1 MLAGMTA
8 SAGNAERNVFLE
20 DANLQALLRRRA
32 PWLTEEDAARLSE
45 LGAWTAGTFEEQA
58 DYTDRFAPPVLE
70 TADEDGRPRTT
81 VRRNP
86 LYAAVHRGIYE
97 RGIVGLNYGPAP
109 RPFALTFA
117 MGYLLSQSDISIHCP
132 ATLTGA
138 VAYVL
143 DRFAP
148 EAVRRAWLPDLT
160 RMDGAALRVS
170 LSLSLSLTHP
180 RASLSDAARLL
191 SGISSPTNRT
201 RRPVPWSRWRH
212 AQSLPNP
219 LRHRPPKWHCPYCPH
234 LPRP

>member
-8 SAGNAERNVFLE
+8 SDGNAERNVFLA
-20 DANLQALLRRRA
+20 DVNLQALLRRRA

-70 TADEDGRPRTT
+70 AADEDGRPRTT

-170 LSLSLSLTHP
+170 LSLSHP

-191 SGISSPTNRT
+191 SGFSSPTNRT

-219 LRHRPPKWHCPYCPH
+219 LPHRPPK
-234 LPRP
+234 